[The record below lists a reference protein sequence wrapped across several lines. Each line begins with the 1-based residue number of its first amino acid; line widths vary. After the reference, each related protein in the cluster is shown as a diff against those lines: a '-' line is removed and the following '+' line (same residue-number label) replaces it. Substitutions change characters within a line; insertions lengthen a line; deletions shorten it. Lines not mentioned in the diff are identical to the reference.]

1 MSEMPRW
8 FKDFCCVMGFLLDT
22 HPWQVDYDARLII
35 AYKKYKDE
43 HLKHI
48 ELVNKRIEEIG

>member
-1 MSEMPRW
+1 MPRW